1 MDTASLYQ
9 GLTFLAWTSVA
20 FLIIV
25 GVFIVKVLFDFSR
38 LLGLLNQ
45 TATLLK
51 DSAKP
56 ILSDITESVS
66 IINKLVKRTEN
77 NVNRFKNIAA
87 KTSKVVLGL
96 ISKTSAFSG
105 IIAKGIFDFVKSLLK
120 K

>member
-25 GVFIVKVLFDFSR
+25 GLFIVKVLFDTSR
-38 LLGLLNQ
+38 LLGHLNK
-45 TATLLK
+45 TAALLK
-51 DSAKP
+51 DSAQP

-77 NVNRFKNIAA
+77 NVNRFKNIAG
-87 KTSKVVLGL
+87 KTSKIILGVL
-96 ISKTSAFSG
+96 SKTSAVSG
-105 IIAKGIFDFVKSLLK
+105 IVAKGVFNIVKSFLK